1 MPGRNEASAEDTD
14 GQRRLL
20 LVQAADVHHNPPG
33 FSGPGVVAKL
43 GGPGLTKV
51 IHALIIPPLEKLVNA
66 IVIPEMSCYEE
77 SCEKG
82 GLQYD
87 VQPIKIENFH
97 IGFSKVKG
105 GGGGRVGWKRG
116 GSVGR
121 DRRMM
126 ELVEVYSVVVCGEC
140 APCTSV
146 QL

>member
-1 MPGRNEASAEDTD
+1 M
-14 GQRRLL
+14 
-20 LVQAADVHHNPPG
+20 
-33 FSGPGVVAKL
+33 VAKL

-87 VQPIKIENFH
+87 VQPIKIENFN
-97 IGFSKVKG
+97 IGFSKVKRG
-105 GGGGRVGWKRG
+105 GGKSGVEEWGGR
-116 GSVGR
+116 VGR
-121 DRRMM
+121 DRRMT

-140 APCTSV
+140 APCTRV

>member
-1 MPGRNEASAEDTD
+1 MGLICNTVLNAYQCVPGRNEASAEDTD

-105 GGGGRVGWKRG
+105 GGVEEWG
-116 GSVGR
+116 GSV
-121 DRRMM
+121 
-126 ELVEVYSVVVCGEC
+126 VEAWEEIEE
-140 APCTSV
+140 
-146 QL
+146 